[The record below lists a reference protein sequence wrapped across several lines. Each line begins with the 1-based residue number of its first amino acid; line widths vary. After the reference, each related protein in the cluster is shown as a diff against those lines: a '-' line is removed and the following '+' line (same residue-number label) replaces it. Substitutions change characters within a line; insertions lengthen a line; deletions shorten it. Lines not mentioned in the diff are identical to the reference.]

1 MIINQ
6 TGDNYDDLL
15 KVVDKK
21 TYLIGSDPRAAT
33 CTGTDQSR
41 LEVK

>member
-6 TGDNYDDLL
+6 TGDNHDDLL

-21 TYLIGSDPRAAT
+21 TYLIGSDPRAAI
-33 CTGTDQSR
+33 GTDQSR
-41 LEVK
+41 SEVR